1 MKVDIKWGPLGEVAL
16 VTMGV
21 AVTVVVLVA
30 GGIGRPGCRAHRLA
44 RPAMVEPKLGQFMGY
59 LCLAAVGLMV
69 LYGLKMIVVKH

>member
-1 MKVDIKWGPLGEVAL
+1 MKVDIKWGPLGEVAV

-30 GGIGRPGCRAHRLA
+30 GAAVGLSA
-44 RPAMVEPKLGQFMGY
+44 RHTDPETGVVEPRLGQFMGA

-69 LYGLKMIVVKH
+69 LYGLELIVVKH

>member
-30 GGIGRPGCRAHRLA
+30 GGLVGLAAKDADPGTR
-44 RPAMVEPKLGQFMGY
+44 MVDPRLGQFMGY
-59 LCLAAVGLMV
+59 LCLGSVALVM